1 MTVRVTSRG
10 QVTIPKDIRDRA
22 GIKPGNEVEFRVDG
36 DTIVVERAKGRARPG
51 MSRGEK
57 VVAALRGTATK
68 NRHLS
73 TDEIMKLLRGDD

>member
-1 MTVRVTSRG
+1 MRVTSKG
-10 QVTIPKDIRDRA
+10 QVTIPKDIRDSA
-22 GIKPGNEVEFRVDG
+22 GFKPGSEVEFRIDG
-36 DTIVVERAKGRARPG
+36 DAIVVERAKGRARPG

-57 VVAALRGTATK
+57 LVASLRGTATK